1 MIRTD
6 RVPLSEIAP
15 MDAENLHSHRAN
27 LQTQFADVEA
37 NESARKPWLS
47 DEEAPGEDGTA
58 EKKMERLPLAKPL
71 LVLRNDCSE
80 IFGQRQA

>member
-1 MIRTD
+1 MRKIFIRIGQIFK
-6 RVPLSEIAP
+6 RSFV
-15 MDAENLHSHRAN
+15 
-27 LQTQFADVEA
+27 DVEA

-47 DEEAPGEDGTA
+47 DEEEPGEDGIA

-80 IFGQRQA
+80 FFGQRQAYRGFMTI